1 MMVNSLIE
9 EFMDKKAQK
18 IFLEEIVNR
27 KLF

>member
-18 IFLEEIVNR
+18 IFLDEIVNR

>member
-18 IFLEEIVNR
+18 ILLEEIVNK